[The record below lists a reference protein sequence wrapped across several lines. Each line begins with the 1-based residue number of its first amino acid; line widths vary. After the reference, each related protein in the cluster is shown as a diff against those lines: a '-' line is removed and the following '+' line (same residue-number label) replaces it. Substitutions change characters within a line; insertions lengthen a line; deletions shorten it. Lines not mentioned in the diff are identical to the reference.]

1 MFFKDIET
9 WTQKKLRLYCLI
21 FNGVYFLFTVLIPI
35 IIVGC
40 RYQIF
45 SSDKVR
51 LTGWGW
57 CLAIFIVVVSVRV
70 GGRLIKKLPE
80 TSKKQQMLK
89 YTLLGIG
96 ALFIPVSI
104 LVAMILLKN
113 DFDLA
118 YNTFGWVLFSF
129 IFGIVVDYTCIKYL
143 DKELELRYEAQRQ
156 NAIDVRKETLKK

>member
-1 MFFKDIET
+1 MFFNEIEQ

-21 FNGVYFLFTVLIPI
+21 FNGLYFLFTVLIPI

-57 CLAIFIVVVSVRV
+57 CLAIFITVVGVRV
-70 GGRLIKKLPE
+70 ANRLIKKLPDIE
-80 TSKKQQMLK
+80 KKQQILK
-89 YTLLGIG
+89 FTLLGFK
-96 ALFIPVSI
+96 ALVIPIAV
-104 LVAMILLKN
+104 LVAMRLLKN

-118 YNTFGWVLFSF
+118 YNTFWWVLFSF

-143 DKELELRYEAQRQ
+143 DKELELRYIAQKE
-156 NAIDVRKETLKK
+156 NAVDVRKETLKK

>member
-1 MFFKDIET
+1 MFFNEIEQ

-21 FNGVYFLFTVLIPI
+21 FNGLYFLFTVLIPI

-57 CLAIFIVVVSVRV
+57 CLAIFITVVGVRV
-70 GGRLIKKLPE
+70 ANRLIKKLPDIE
-80 TSKKQQMLK
+80 KKQQILK
-89 YTLLGIG
+89 FTLLGFK
-96 ALFIPVSI
+96 ALFIPVAV
-104 LVAMILLKN
+104 LVAMRLLKN

-118 YNTFGWVLFSF
+118 YNTFEWVLFSF

-143 DKELELRYEAQRQ
+143 DKELELRYIAQKE
-156 NAIDVRKETLKK
+156 NAVDVRKETLKK

>member
-1 MFFKDIET
+1 MFFNEIEQ

-21 FNGVYFLFTVLIPI
+21 FNGLYFLFTVLIPI

-57 CLAIFIVVVSVRV
+57 CLAIFITVVGVRV
-70 GGRLIKKLPE
+70 ANRLIKKLPDIE
-80 TSKKQQMLK
+80 KKQQILK
-89 YTLLGIG
+89 FTLLGFK
-96 ALFIPVSI
+96 ALFIPIAV
-104 LVAMILLKN
+104 LVAMRLLKN

-118 YNTFGWVLFSF
+118 YNTFWWVLFSF

-143 DKELELRYEAQRQ
+143 DKELELRYIAQKE
-156 NAIDVRKETLKK
+156 NAVDIRKETLKK

>member
-1 MFFKDIET
+1 MFFNEIEQ
-9 WTQKKLRLYCLI
+9 WTQKKLRLFCLI
-21 FNGVYFLFTVLIPI
+21 FNGLYFLFTVLIPI
-35 IIVGC
+35 IIIGC

-70 GGRLIKKLPE
+70 GDRLIKKLPE
-80 TSKKQQMLK
+80 TTKRQQMLK
-89 YTLLGIG
+89 YTLLGFK
-96 ALFIPVSI
+96 ALFIPVAV

-129 IFGIVVDYTCIKYL
+129 IFGIVIDYSCIKFL
-143 DKELELRYEAQRQ
+143 DKELELRYEAQKQ
-156 NAIDVRKETLKK
+156 NAIDVRKETIKK